1 MLVLLLSAPI
11 IIVLLS
17 VQTSPSVV
25 IERTISSQEISQ
37 IESILLE
44 SASGSPANA
53 GLQEIQL
60 NTRELNLLL
69 RYAVNVMSLPQEWA
83 AQLFLADNALSSELS
98 VKLLGGAL
106 PLFLNINGEFV
117 ADEELLVL
125 NSLSIGK
132 LQIPRGLIQYTLTQL
147 GGSLNSSNLAYK
159 NFSELLGNV
168 EGIHVSGDR
177 MHVSLYWDPV
187 LIARLGNQ
195 TPQLFISKQDQQRI
209 IDYYQLIS
217 SVAAT
222 IPSDIKAVSLN
233 TFLVPLFTAAH
244 ENSLNG
250 GDAVA
255 ESRTLFQTL
264 ALYVNQEPI
273 EQLLGPELAEQ
284 ITPAYF
290 VEVRLQRRQDLAQHV
305 TAIAAV
311 TASAG
316 AGLAEMLSTTKEA
329 YDARYRSGFSFS
341 DLTANTVG
349 VTMASFATRDAS
361 SALLMQERMSKLQN
375 ESDYMPAV
383 GNNRDGLSEAD
394 FNAQFTDRN
403 SPEYQARVREIQQL
417 IDSRPVFAGLSP

>member
-1 MLVLLLSAPI
+1 MLALLLSAPI
-11 IIVLLS
+11 AIVLLS

-25 IERTISSQEISQ
+25 IEPTISSQEISQ

-44 SASGSPANA
+44 SASESPSSA

-60 NTRELNLLL
+60 DAPELNLLL
-69 RYAVNVMSLPQEWA
+69 RYAVNVMNLPQQWA
-83 AQLFLADNALSSELS
+83 AQLFLADNALRSELS
-98 VKLLGGAL
+98 IKLLGGAL

-117 ADEELLVL
+117 ANEGLLTL
-125 NSLSIGK
+125 DSLSIGK
-132 LQIPRGLIQYTLTQL
+132 LQIPTRLIQYTLTQL
-147 GGSLNSSNLAYK
+147 GGDLNSSNLAYK
-159 NFSELLGNV
+159 NFGELLGNV
-168 EGIHVSGDR
+168 KGVDVSKDH
-177 MHVSLYWDPV
+177 MHVSLYWDPI
-187 LIARLGNQ
+187 LIGRLGNQ
-195 TPQLFISKQDQQRI
+195 TPQLFVSKQDQQRI
-209 IDYYQLIS
+209 IDYYRLIS

-222 IPSDIKAVSLN
+222 IPSDIRAVSLN
-233 TFLVPLFTAAH
+233 FFLVPLFSAAH
-244 ENSLNG
+244 EKSLNG
-250 GDAVA
+250 GDAIA
-255 ESRTLFQTL
+255 ENRTLFQTL
-264 ALYVNQEPI
+264 ALYVNQEPL
-273 EQLLGPELAEQ
+273 EQLLGPELAQQ

-349 VTMASFATRDAS
+349 VTLASLATRDVN

-394 FNAQFTDRN
+394 FNAQFKDRN
-403 SPEYQARVREIQQL
+403 SPKYQTRVREIQQL
-417 IDSRPVFAGLSP
+417 INSRPVFAGLSP